1 MGKITDDKDK
11 AIELYEALTS
21 STGIDM
27 AELDMVNIIHFVKK
41 IINMFNLRTN
51 LQNYLNNKMK
61 LVAPNLTE
69 ILG

>member
-11 AIELYEALTS
+11 ATELYEALTS